1 VPVVDF
7 FASHPVFS
15 RDEFV
20 HFLKQRGAPSVETAN
35 FHLKRYLAAG
45 RIGRIKRGV
54 YFSAGPGETAARA
67 SLDFLLVAS
76 RLAPDAVL
84 AYHTALEAHGYAQ
97 SLFERL
103 YYLTTT
109 KTKPV
114 TFRGRHFVPVLPA
127 APLRRKKKAL
137 TLSTEVERRGLPCRV
152 TTLERTLVD
161 VLDRPDLAGGLEEV
175 WRSLSSVPLFDLD
188 VVVNHVRLCG
198 QATLAA
204 KVGFFL
210 ERRQSTLGVPRIVL
224 ERLRRM
230 RPKQPHYLDRKLGG
244 RMAPGWNLMVPAPV
258 LAGEWERVP

>member
-54 YFSAGPGETAARA
+54 YFSAGPGETADRA
-67 SLDFLLVAS
+67 PLDFLLVAS

-103 YYLTTT
+103 YFLTTS

-114 TFRGRHFVPVLPA
+114 TFRGRHFVPVLPS
-127 APLRRKKKAL
+127 APSEGKRRR
-137 TLSTEVERRGLPCRV
+137 SRCRPRSSGGGCRV
-152 TTLERTLVD
+152 
-161 VLDRPDLAGGLEEV
+161 G
-175 WRSLSSVPLFDLD
+175 S
-188 VVVNHVRLCG
+188 
-198 QATLAA
+198 
-204 KVGFFL
+204 
-210 ERRQSTLGVPRIVL
+210 
-224 ERLRRM
+224 
-230 RPKQPHYLDRKLGG
+230 PH
-244 RMAPGWNLMVPAPV
+244 WNA
-258 LAGEWERVP
+258 R